1 MNKAAITLIFM
12 IGAIGFSQ
20 GACPNGCSGHG
31 KCVNYAESFQSTVSN
46 PLTADNKPDQST
58 ISVGGMDSAVAK
70 KDNCICF
77 LERDFTSSDYVFAWT
92 GPDCS
97 RKSCPYGEAFGVH
110 KRTNGA
116 FTIGTGTPKLHTALL
131 ECSGVGSCDHKT
143 GKCECQPGY
152 TGEACHRTACPNDC
166 SGFGVCTT
174 LYDYVDKIVKD
185 DDSNYY
191 VDFSSAA
198 YNGFDKSAS
207 RGCVCDKGRRG
218 PDCSIKECP
227 SGADIMGGHGAS
239 KGRTCSGRGKCVDG
253 ICKCFEGFK
262 GNMCQSQSASNTQ

>member
-1 MNKAAITLIFM
+1 ML
-12 IGAIGFSQ
+12 
-20 GACPNGCSGHG
+20 P
-31 KCVNYAESFQSTVSN
+31 TVSG
-46 PLTADNKPDQST
+46 
-58 ISVGGMDSAVAK
+58 SVKVYGYDESDHK
-70 KDNCICF
+70 KDSCTCF
-77 LERDFTSSDYVFAWT
+77 SERGFVSSDLVYAWR

-97 RKSCPYGEAFGVH
+97 QKTCPYAPAHGAH
-110 KRTNGA
+110 KRR
-116 FTIGTGTPKLHTALL
+116 TGEFALQEVEVETGKDHKVVHDALL
-131 ECSGVGSCDHKT
+131 ECSGVGTCDESN
-143 GKCECQPGY
+143 GKCICPPGY
-152 TGEACHRTACPNDC
+152 TGEACQRTSCPNDC

-174 LYDYVDKIVKD
+174 LYDYVDQIVKD
-185 DDSNYY
+185 NDANYY

-227 SGADIMGGHGAS
+227 SGSDIMGGHGAS